1 MTETEIE
8 TDQRTR
14 MHALPPPTGATG
26 ALYLNR
32 TARRVFDQD
41 CEFLRAPRNQAN
53 VSVYLTDMLR
63 PYRLRVDADLLAA
76 GAGQSYGE
84 MALALIEETV
94 DEPVD
99 LLVLAFAM
107 PDVWPGRA
115 TATYLSDVCPGQP
128 LSFAICDQ
136 GSAAAF
142 TGLRLVREYVV
153 SGACRRAL
161 LLVLE
166 QATLHY
172 PSSGSAPV
180 PDRHAGVA
188 LLCTGEPGDAVPRRL
203 DPVHIST
210 EVMPAQAPGL
220 LASRVAEQRGPLT
233 VIAGAGLDPATLP
246 VPVPVRGTPAGQP
259 YTGVWWELSGM
270 TDVDGA
276 IMLADYDPAVRYL
289 ATAYCGVE

>member
-1 MTETEIE
+1 MTDTEFETE
-8 TDQRTR
+8 QRSR
-14 MHALPPPTGATG
+14 IHALAPPAGTAG

-41 CEFLRAPRNQAN
+41 CEFLRTPRNRSN
-53 VSVYLTDMLR
+53 IDVYLTDMLQPYDLR
-63 PYRLRVDADLLAA
+63 PDADRLAA
-76 GAGQSYGE
+76 GTGQSYGE
-84 MALALIEETV
+84 MALALIGDTV

-99 LLVLAFAM
+99 LLVLAFAV

-115 TATYLSDVCPGQP
+115 TATYLSAVCPGQP
-128 LSFAICDQ
+128 MAFAICDQ

-161 LLVLE
+161 LVVVE

-188 LLCTGEPGDAVPRRL
+188 LLCTNEPGAALPRRW
-203 DPVHIST
+203 DPVRIST
-210 EVMPAQAPGL
+210 AVTPEQAPAV
-220 LASRVAEQRGPLT
+220 LATRVAEQRGPLT
-233 VIAGAGLDPATLP
+233 LVAGAGLDPATLP
-246 VPVPVRGTPAGQP
+246 DTVPVRTAPAGQP
-259 YTGVWWELSGM
+259 YTGAWWELSGM
-270 TDVDGA
+270 VDASGA
-276 IMLADYDPAVRYL
+276 VMLADYDPVLGYL
-289 ATAYCGVE
+289 CTAYCGVE